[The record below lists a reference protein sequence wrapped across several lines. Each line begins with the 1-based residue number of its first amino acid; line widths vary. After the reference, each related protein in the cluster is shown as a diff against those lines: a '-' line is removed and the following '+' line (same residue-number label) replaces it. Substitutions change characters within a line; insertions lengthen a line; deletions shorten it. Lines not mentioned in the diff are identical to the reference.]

1 MTNRVGIFVGL
12 AVWLLVLSA
21 GAYAAPAYAEDTE
34 AAGGTGTTLY
44 EISER
49 VTFDPMS
56 VDGHFVIFRNAT
68 SPLLGFAEHGTPLCP
83 STLLITVPKLKRC
96 TIIAT
101 GTDHVSTRTGTGPV
115 HGKFDVVV
123 NAPGN
128 SSVHVPNLPVISGTF
143 DGTVDL
149 SQAVFFGVPLGS
161 IEGTFTIT
169 QGADA
174 NGTLWDVPPVTL
186 PFTGRF
192 RLPFALGHR
201 GERERAEG
209 GHAAFYLADDLTSK
223 IPIKSSERSVGF
235 PTVRLELSFGP

>member
-1 MTNRVGIFVGL
+1 MLNGRTTERKMTIRVGIFVGL
-12 AVWLLVLSA
+12 VVWLRVLPA
-21 GAYAAPAYAEDTE
+21 AAYTEDTE

-115 HGKFDVVV
+115 HGKFDVVI
-123 NAPGN
+123 NA
-128 SSVHVPNLPVISGTF
+128 
-143 DGTVDL
+143 
-149 SQAVFFGVPLGS
+149 
-161 IEGTFTIT
+161 
-169 QGADA
+169 
-174 NGTLWDVPPVTL
+174 
-186 PFTGRF
+186 
-192 RLPFALGHR
+192 
-201 GERERAEG
+201 
-209 GHAAFYLADDLTSK
+209 LATA
-223 IPIKSSERSVGF
+223 RSTF
-235 PTVRLELSFGP
+235 PTCQSSAGRSMAPSISRRP